1 LQNKQSNIFI
11 SKLSANNQLLKN
23 ESLNSVTKELKSNMQ
38 NEIDNLKR
46 EYKLIDDNQPNDEF
60 KTRKSDNSKLN
71 QELTKELERFN
82 QYFEKNKKSNQF
94 NIKGG
99 AEQENMGLKK
109 FN

>member
-1 LQNKQSNIFI
+1 
-11 SKLSANNQLLKN
+11 
-23 ESLNSVTKELKSNMQ
+23 MQ

-46 EYKLIDDNQPNDEF
+46 EYKLVDDIQPNDEF
-60 KTRKSDNSKLN
+60 KTRKSDKLN